1 MSSRPRKA
9 FFLAASAAFL
19 ATFLMG
25 CDLISQPQNPAI
37 SLEQAIEIAEA
48 YLDSRGLEAVFSGHS
63 GMDRERGRWVWD
75 IQFSN
80 VRFPTVKYEFYIDV
94 ETGAIVKFETDD

>member
-1 MSSRPRKA
+1 MSPRPRKA

-25 CDLISQPQNPAI
+25 CDLISQPQNPAV
-37 SLEQAIEIAEA
+37 SLEQAIEIAKA
-48 YLDSRGLEAVFSGHS
+48 YLDSRGLEAAFSGHS

-75 IQFSN
+75 IEFRST
-80 VRFPTVKYEFYIDV
+80 RFPTVKYEIYVDV
-94 ETGAIVKFETDD
+94 ETGAVVKFKTD